1 MTRENPRAAWSF
13 GVARSHAVGSVQ
25 SRLRELC
32 SLASEACDVAFTP
45 LHAGSYRELADG
57 ITRGDV
63 GVAWMPPLPAIELEA
78 SGAAAALVL
87 SSRQEGTSY
96 YSAIV
101 TREGKAKTLA
111 ELEGMRVAWVER
123 ESAAGYLVPRLHL
136 ASQGRDA
143 KSFFAQ
149 ESFAHS
155 HLGVVDAVAS
165 GAADVGATF
174 CTLDPVTKRV
184 VTAGWMAA
192 DGSKIRNVELVTTLG
207 PIPNDA
213 IVVAS
218 SVPASVRSSLTR
230 WFLSPDERTQEL
242 FAELFQV
249 SSFRVASAAH
259 FEPLR
264 HRVRA
269 ARARGHHI

>member
-1 MTRENPRAAWSF
+1 
-13 GVARSHAVGSVQ
+13 
-25 SRLRELC
+25 
-32 SLASEACDVAFTP
+32 
-45 LHAGSYRELADG
+45 
-57 ITRGDV
+57 
-63 GVAWMPPLPAIELEA
+63 
-78 SGAAAALVL
+78 
-87 SSRQEGTSY
+87 
-96 YSAIV
+96 
-101 TREGKAKTLA
+101 
-111 ELEGMRVAWVER
+111 
-123 ESAAGYLVPRLHL
+123 
-136 ASQGRDA
+136 
-143 KSFFAQ
+143 
-149 ESFAHS
+149 
-155 HLGVVDAVAS
+155 VAS

-264 HRVRA
+264 HMVRA